1 MIEEVRKACNHLKNG
16 KTILYPTDTI
26 WGIGCDATN
35 NKAVSSIYKIKQ
47 RTDSK
52 NMLIL
57 LDNPG
62 RLTSYIR
69 EIPEVAWDLIEA
81 TDTPMTIIYP
91 GAKNLAPQLIAG
103 DGSIGIRI
111 TSDPFCVR
119 LIQQFGKPIVS
130 TSANISGTEPPS
142 LFEEIEDEIR
152 DHIDYVVDWRR
163 YESASIAPSSIIKL
177 DESGRITILRP

>member
-1 MIEEVRKACNHLKNG
+1 MIDEVRKACNHLKNG

-35 NKAVSSIYKIKQ
+35 NQAVSSIYKIKQ
-47 RTDSK
+47 RADSK
-52 NMLIL
+52 NMLVL

-62 RLTSYIR
+62 RLTSYVS

-81 TDTPMTIIYP
+81 MDTPMTIIYP
-91 GAKNLAPQLIAG
+91 GAKNLAPQLIAS

-130 TSANISGTEPPS
+130 TSANISGAEPPS
-142 LFEEIEDEIR
+142 VFEEIGNEIR
-152 DHIDYVVDWRR
+152 DHVDYVVDWRR
-163 YESASIAPSSIIKL
+163 NESASLAPSSIIKL
-177 DESGRITILRP
+177 DERGRFTILRP